1 MTTVRLYKDIGLDPS
16 FKKTIDF
23 TSKSAQSSWF
33 SSKTYKQLE
42 NVNYNKPQ
50 NLLKIPN
57 MDYSEAVSYTYCSLI
72 DLDSSDLREYYFF
85 IESTAV
91 VDSNTVQFQLTL
103 DPIQTFMCEFEIGEC
118 LVTREHVDR
127 WNSGDVPARITPTGE
142 GIIANQIEQVASE
155 LVGNGFNFA
164 IVCMTFT
171 SPKLKVGD
179 WDIEFKNRIFH
190 GVFPVDV
197 TNYRRRIPTKFAIS
211 VSRDGTGQQAG
222 SYTASFPSINDIVTG
237 NLNGWLPI
245 ASDSQLSLSISPL
258 CGCNITYSDGGYV
271 ICRENLMDSETPN
284 LILDYSTQGEVNV
297 STIEVLPLT
306 NDLTPQDD
314 FKVVQVFTPDQMMD
328 NIVEIPI
335 SLTDSILPT
344 KPVDGA
350 VSNHI
355 YEPALY
361 MEPFITRSI
370 MTNKGELLMNIPD
383 VIMLNNEL
391 RFNCKNLFTSSGIVN
406 ILSVGEY
413 DSENPVRLSAMGS
426 QTTHI
431 CPALDVIS
439 DAWKSYVLTRRDTD
453 RQAVTNESWR
463 QGINNVL
470 FMGYGG
476 ALVGSRSASG
486 SRDSPDRRNEL
497 LNSGTIKASMIAIP
511 TAVAGSLIDAHY
523 AWEAQ
528 MLKEKQIQNEPSI
541 LMQAGDSIQTVV
553 DGMGNYTF
561 VVTKVDDVNWNRAY
575 DKFRKYGYTV
585 NIYEKPNTRSRKYF
599 NYVLTNGAVVTG
611 ALNTEIKRAIARIFD
626 CGITIFHGDN
636 ISTLEYPEYEN
647 IERSLI

>member
-33 SSKTYKQLE
+33 ASKTYKQLE

-142 GIIANQIEQVASE
+142 GIIASQVEKYTSS
-155 LVGNGFNFA
+155 LVVSGYDFA
-164 IVCMTFT
+164 IVSLVFT
-171 SPKLKVGD
+171 SPKLKLGD
-179 WDIEFKNRIFH
+179 WDVEFKNRIFH
-190 GVFPVDV
+190 GVFPVDIR
-197 TNYRRRIPTKFAIS
+197 NYSRRIPTAFS
-211 VSRDGTGQQAG
+211 VSVARDGQEAQVATHSA
-222 SYTASFPSINDIVTG
+222 YFPCINDIVTG
-237 NLNGWLPI
+237 NLNDWIPV
-245 ASDSQLSLSISPL
+245 ASDSQLSMSISSI
-258 CGCNITYSDGGYV
+258 CGCSITQSSNQYYV
-271 ICRENLMDSETPN
+271 CRENLIGDIPQ
-284 LILDYSTQGEVNV
+284 LVLDYSTQGEVNIE
-297 STIEVLPLT
+297 TLEVLPLT
-306 NDLTPQDD
+306 TDITQDTNI
-314 FKVVQVFTPDQMMD
+314 KVMQVFTPEQMLD
-328 NIVEIPI
+328 NMAEITI
-335 SLTDSILPT
+335 NYTNAMLPE
-344 KPVDGA
+344 KPTDGA
-350 VSNHI
+350 TASSR

-361 MEPFITRSI
+361 MEPFVTRSI
-370 MTNKGELLMNIPD
+370 MTKKGELLLNIPD
-383 VIMLNNEL
+383 IIMLNEEL
-391 RFNCKNLFTSSGIVN
+391 KFNCKNLFTSSGIVN
-406 ILSVGEY
+406 VISVGNYEE
-413 DSENPVRLSAMGS
+413 DNPVRLSAMGS

-497 LNSGTIKASMIAIP
+497 LNSGTMKASAIAIP
-511 TAVAGSLIDAHY
+511 TAIAGSLIDAHY

-541 LMQAGDSIQTVV
+541 LMQAGDSIQTIVN
-553 DGMGNYTF
+553 GMGQYTL
-561 VVTKVDDVNWNRAY
+561 VVTAVDDVNWDRAY
-575 DKFRKYGYTV
+575 EKFRKYGYTV

-626 CGITIFHGDN
+626 CGITIFHGDKT
-636 ISTLEYPEYEN
+636 STLEYPEYEN